1 MKSIVVGMGIGQ
13 LYYDVLTKLGHEV
26 ITVDSDTK
34 KGAAYTTVDAALA
47 AHDRF
52 DTAHV
57 CTPNF
62 THEAVTRQLANH
74 ASIIFVEKP
83 GFASEYQWR
92 EFSEQFPTVRLIM
105 VKNNQ
110 WRDTLPTMQALA
122 QRSSKIDINWI
133 NNDRI
138 PRPGSWFTNKEL
150 AWGGVSKD
158 LLPHLL
164 SIFIAL
170 DPSYLK
176 RSRVITWTAVS
187 QWMLQD
193 IASSDYGTVDPD
205 GVYNVDDVAAIM
217 YKVDDELIVNV
228 RADWRSLKGDDIAV
242 HFYVDGQKHTVPLGL
257 CPEEAYESMIKDCIA
272 NLDNAEFWQNQF
284 EQDLWIHQQIQI

>member
-1 MKSIVVGMGIGQ
+1 MKSIIVGMGIGQ
-13 LYYDVLTKLGHEV
+13 LYYDVLVKLGHEV
-26 ITVDSDTK
+26 VTVDSDAK
-34 KGAAYTTVDAALA
+34 KNAAYSDVDTAIA
-47 AHDRF
+47 AHEHF
-52 DTAHV
+52 DTAHI

-62 THEAVTRQLANH
+62 THEAVARQLATH
-74 ASIIFVEKP
+74 ADIIFVEKP
-83 GFASEYQWR
+83 GFVSEYQWR
-92 EFSEQFPTVRLIM
+92 DFHEQFPDVRVIM

-110 WRDTLPTMQALA
+110 WRNTLATMQDLA
-122 QRSSKIDINWI
+122 KRSNKIDINWI

-138 PRPGSWFTNKEL
+138 PRPGSWFTNQNL
-150 AWGGVSKD
+150 AWGGVSRD

-176 RSRVITWTAVS
+176 QSRVVTWTAVS
-187 QWMLQD
+187 KWDLKD
-193 IASSDYGTVDPD
+193 ITSSDYGTVEPN

-228 RADWRSLKGDDIAV
+228 RADWRSLQGDDIAV
-242 HFYVDGQKHTVPLGL
+242 HFHINGEKHTVPLGL

-272 NLDNAEFWQNQF
+272 NKDNAEFWQNHY

>member
-13 LYYDVLTKLGHEV
+13 LYYNVLTKLGHEV
-26 ITVDSDTK
+26 ITVDSDPAK
-34 KGAAYTTVDAALA
+34 NAAYTTVYAALA
-47 AHDRF
+47 AHDHF

-62 THEAVTRQLANH
+62 THEAVAKQLASH

-92 EFSEQFPTVRLIM
+92 EFREQFPTVRLIM

-110 WRDTLPTMQALA
+110 WRSTLPEMQELA
-122 QRSSKIDINWI
+122 QRSSKIGINWI

-138 PRPGSWFTNKEL
+138 PRPGSWFTNKAL
-150 AWGGVSKD
+150 AWGGVSRD

-176 RSRVITWTAVS
+176 RARVITWTATS
-187 QWMLQD
+187 RWKLED
-193 IASSDYGTVDPD
+193 ITSSDYGTVDSS
-205 GVYNVDDVAAIM
+205 GVYNVDDVAVIM
-217 YKVDDELIVNV
+217 YKIDNLIINT
-228 RADWRSLKGDDIAV
+228 RAEWRSLKGDDIAV
-242 HFYVDGQKHTVPLGL
+242 HFYVDGEKHTVPLGL

-272 NLDNAEFWQNQF
+272 NKDNAEFWQNQF

>member
-1 MKSIVVGMGIGQ
+1 MKSIIVGMGIGQ

-26 ITVDSDTK
+26 ITVDSDPNK
-34 KGAAYTTVDAALA
+34 NASYTTVDAALA

-62 THEAVTRQLANH
+62 THEAVSRQLANH

-92 EFSEQFPTVRLIM
+92 EFREQFPNVRLIM

-122 QRSSKIDINWI
+122 KRSSKIDINWI

-138 PRPGSWFTNKEL
+138 PRPGSWFTNKVL
-150 AWGGVSKD
+150 AWGGVSRD

-164 SIFIAL
+164 SIFVAL
-170 DPSYLK
+170 DPTYLK
-176 RSRVITWTAVS
+176 RSRVVTWTAS
-187 QWMLQD
+187 SRWKLQD
-193 IASSDYGTVDPD
+193 ITSSEYGAVDAN

-217 YKVDDELIVNV
+217 YKVNELIVNV
-228 RADWRSLKGDDIAV
+228 RAEWRSMKGNDIAV
-242 HFYVDGQKHTVPLGL
+242 HFYVDREKHTVPLGL

-272 NLDNAEFWQNQF
+272 NKDNAEFWQNQY